1 MEFQEGRAS
10 NTVFLLL
17 LFFQYKNHAL
27 NLDMYLVFLSV
38 NRMGFFKLLFS
49 IIVTGKFDFLI
60 KSKSLSKVY
69 ICDNEFT

>member
-10 NTVFLLL
+10 DTVFLLL
-17 LFFQYKNHAL
+17 LLFSIRITLLLRY
-27 NLDMYLVFLSV
+27 VSSFLSV

-69 ICDNEFT
+69 ISDNEFT